1 MLLCNGTADTVK
13 PMNRRTYSE
22 LISLLTFQ
30 ERFKYLQIKSS
41 VGKETFGF
49 DRYLNQILY
58 SSQEWKILR
67 DRIIVRDNGCDLGC
81 EGYEIHGRIL
91 IHHIIPITVDDVA
104 KRRSIVFDP
113 ENLITTTHRT
123 HNAIHYG
130 DERLLMTGP
139 VERKANDTCPWK

>member
-13 PMNRRTYSE
+13 PMNSRTYSE

-41 VGKETFGF
+41 VGTETFGF

-67 DRIIVRDNGCDLGC
+67 NRIIVRDNGCDLGC

-91 IHHIIPITVDDVA
+91 GISVLDPILDLTFA
-104 KRRSIVFDP
+104 IVTASFP
-113 ENLITTTHRT
+113 LFFLQY
-123 HNAIHYG
+123 AYK
-130 DERLLMTGP
+130 LP
-139 VERKANDTCPWK
+139 CSF